1 MALIGLI
8 IITALLIV
16 LIVLA
21 VPRIW
26 RTLSVPTASHRA
38 GSVTAAE
45 QQRDSMDAF
54 TSRDLEAAHW
64 LALARLD
71 DDGAPAATWPQAGDS
86 HEHDAIRPGRT
97 GQVAASQA
105 ETAANASRG
114 VADQVPAR
122 LGAG

>member
-21 VPRIW
+21 VPRTW
-26 RTLSVPTASHRA
+26 RKLSVPTASRRA
-38 GSVTAAE
+38 GSVAAAE
-45 QQRDSMDAF
+45 QQRDSRGTF
-54 TSRDLEAAHW
+54 TSRDLEAADR

-86 HEHDAIRPGRT
+86 HERDAIRPGRT
-97 GQVAASQA
+97 GQVAVSQA
-105 ETAANASRG
+105 ETVANASSR
-114 VADQVPAR
+114 VADRAPAG